1 MAQLLEGL
9 FLYEIILMI
18 LGILLFLALLIRF
31 IVKLPSGDQW
41 KWFTVLF
48 LVCVVMIGYPGIMK
62 VKFDN
67 GMIEIER
74 WSRMVEQNPADSA
87 AKAQLKSAIAAVHD
101 EQLTSAENLAKVA
114 VANAVLG
121 DTLKALTYVDR
132 ALSDRPD
139 FTEARVLQSAYSTV
153 TVRTD
158 RMIKRLEANPRD
170 AALRSE
176 LNQNLRE
183 LEAGAGGSPL
193 HLPLAKGYAVLGDS
207 DKALRYSDSV
217 LIRRP
222 ASQEALMIQRKF
234 GRR

>member
-1 MAQLLEGL
+1 
-9 FLYEIILMI
+9 
-18 LGILLFLALLIRF
+18 
-31 IVKLPSGDQW
+31 
-41 KWFTVLF
+41 
-48 LVCVVMIGYPGIMK
+48 
-62 VKFDN
+62 
-67 GMIEIER
+67 
-74 WSRMVEQNPADSA
+74 
-87 AKAQLKSAIAAVHD
+87 
-101 EQLTSAENLAKVA
+101 
-114 VANAVLG
+114 
-121 DTLKALTYVDR
+121 
-132 ALSDRPD
+132 
-139 FTEARVLQSAYSTV
+139 
-153 TVRTD
+153 
-158 RMIKRLEANPRD
+158 MIKRLEANPRD